1 MTWLTLLKAMV
12 VAASAFAAW
21 LRDRQLIDGACAET
35 LSANLKSALD
45 EIAAAN
51 AARDSVRRGL
61 VRDPERLR
69 DDDGFRRPD

>member
-12 VAASAFAAW
+12 VAASAFATW
-21 LRDRQLIDGACAET
+21 LRDRRLIDGARAET